1 MVRRILVHRRQF
13 LNASA
18 AVTAATLAGPLAAQ
32 TPASSSREFYLLR
45 RYHLQNG
52 PQTALCENFIA
63 KALIP
68 TLNRMGMNPIGAFR
82 LEMGPETPMLY
93 VLIPSKSLE
102 VLATLDLH
110 LAKDEEFLKLA
121 EPFWSAPATAP
132 SFNRADSTLLSA
144 FEGWPK
150 LTLPSTTA
158 QRAKR
163 IFQLRTYES
172 PSDRDHVRKVEMF
185 NNGEFAIFTR
195 AGCEAVFYGDTVI
208 GDRMPSLTYM
218 LSFPD
223 LNALTERWK
232 AFVADPEWKKLSNDP
247 RYHFEE
253 IVSNI
258 TNLILNP
265 LNCSQI

>member
-1 MVRRILVHRRQF
+1 MHRRQF
-13 LNASA
+13 LNAA
-18 AVTAATLAGPLAAQ
+18 TAAATAAALTGQLAAQ
-32 TPASSSREFYLLR
+32 TPTPPNSAREFYLLR
-45 RYHLQNG
+45 RYHLQSG
-52 PQTALCENFIA
+52 PQTTLCEHFIA
-63 KALIP
+63 NALIP
-68 TLNRMGMNPIGAFR
+68 AVNRMGMTPVGAFR
-82 LEMGPETPMLY
+82 VDVGPETPMLY

-102 VLATLDLH
+102 TLATLDLH
-110 LAKDEEFLKLA
+110 LGKDEEFLKAA

-132 SFNRADSTLLSA
+132 SFIRTDSNLISA

-150 LTLPSTTA
+150 LTLPSTTTA
-158 QRAKR
+158 RAKR

-195 AGCEAVFYGDTVI
+195 AGCEAVFYGDVVV
-208 GDRMPSLTYM
+208 GDRMPKLTYM

-223 LNALTERWK
+223 LDALTERWK
-232 AFVADPEWKKLSNDP
+232 AFVADPEWKKLSSDQ

-258 TNLILNP
+258 TNLYLSP
-265 LNCSQI
+265 LSCSQI